1 MNTERSRVRAG
12 RARGGAGSR
21 PGADR
26 YCTARPSWLF
36 AAGLAFIFSSCKAFD
51 INVGTKDPIKLDP
64 IQVDLTM
71 RVDVYQYTGNTK
83 EEKQAVKNVENA
95 VESQRNRMAEI
106 QTLKNSRYVGENH
119 LGLLSIRNLPA
130 GKVGEY
136 VQKTVDEENADR
148 AFLMTDTSNSS
159 GTPLEEIR
167 RQQWQTRV
175 EASFE
180 GEWIEVSS
188 GAPDTYRWIQ
198 KKKTKEEA

>member
-1 MNTERSRVRAG
+1 MKPERSIACGRHGKAVAG
-12 RARGGAGSR
+12 PGPAPARPPTGGAVLLLAL
-21 PGADR
+21 GAV
-26 YCTARPSWLF
+26 AILS
-36 AAGLAFIFSSCKAFD
+36 GCKAFD

-71 RVDVYQYTGNTK
+71 RVDVYQYTGNSE

-119 LGLLSIRNLPA
+119 LGLLSVRNLPA
-130 GKVGEY
+130 GKDGEY

-167 RQQWQTRV
+167 RQQWETRA
-175 EASFE
+175 EASFQ
-180 GEWIEVSS
+180 GEWIQVSA
-188 GAPDTYRWIQ
+188 GAPDTYRWVQ
-198 KKKTKEEA
+198 KKKDKEDA